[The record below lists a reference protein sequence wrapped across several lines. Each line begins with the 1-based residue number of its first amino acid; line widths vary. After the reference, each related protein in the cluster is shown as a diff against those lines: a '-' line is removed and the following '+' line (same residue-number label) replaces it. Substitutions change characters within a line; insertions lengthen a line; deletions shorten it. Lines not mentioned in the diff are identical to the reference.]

1 MAMARDSVALLMHR
15 EGSEFMQ
22 VDGLFSLSCSNLVD
36 HLKQQV
42 LDIKEMNSMAS
53 MQQVLREPES
63 RSWRFRFPFIDDANP
78 GAAETALNHV
88 YAGTM
93 AKTLSQVCTLS
104 NRKR

>member
-42 LDIKEMNSMAS
+42 LSIKEMNSMAS
-53 MQQVLREPES
+53 VLREPES
-63 RSWRFRFPFIDDANP
+63 RSFRFRFPFIDDANP
-78 GAAETALNHV
+78 AAAETALNHV

-93 AKTLSQVCTLS
+93 AKTLSQVCTLF
-104 NRKR
+104 NRL